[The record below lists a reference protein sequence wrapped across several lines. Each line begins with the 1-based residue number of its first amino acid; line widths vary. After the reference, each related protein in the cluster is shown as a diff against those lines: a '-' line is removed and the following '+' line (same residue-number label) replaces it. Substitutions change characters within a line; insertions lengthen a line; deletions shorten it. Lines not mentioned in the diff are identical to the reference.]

1 MQKPS
6 PAWGWL
12 RAVAAIKCSP
22 RGEDGKE
29 GGTLPVC
36 GFPARCKCC
45 LVWGRGL
52 GKRKDGKDSPK
63 LLRNWD
69 YIWQHVNQRL
79 CHSTFPLVLLK
90 SLEPLK
96 DPAGCS
102 GTTNCLNRI
111 EPRWLYLKLSLKWF
125 THFLNVHHVRR
136 NLLSLSNL
144 LFRVILGSEESLLNF
159 YLCCS
164 YHQGYLSLLHKKRK
178 HIKWKNQFYLW
189 QMPVFCLCV
198 ICCHSSSNL
207 GEITGTLTM

>member
-12 RAVAAIKCSP
+12 TAIAAIKCSL

-29 GGTLPVC
+29 RGTLPIC

-52 GKRKDGKDSPK
+52 GKRKGGKDSPK
-63 LLRNWD
+63 LLRNWG

-79 CHSTFPLVLLK
+79 LLSTFPLVLLK

-102 GTTNCLNRI
+102 GTTNCRI

-125 THFLNVHHVRR
+125 IHFLNVHHVRR
-136 NLLSLSNL
+136 NPVSLSKLFFLCVCDPGFRRELVKLLFVLLIPSRLLIIVAQEKETYQMKKSVLSLANAC
-144 LFRVILGSEESLLNF
+144 I
-159 YLCCS
+159 
-164 YHQGYLSLLHKKRK
+164 LSLCDMLSF
-178 HIKWKNQFYLW
+178 I
-189 QMPVFCLCV
+189 
-198 ICCHSSSNL
+198 I
-207 GEITGTLTM
+207 